1 MNVIELIQEGT
12 GITKNITDLK
22 WSFGYGPSKY
32 WQIFD
37 IIANLSVQTLS
48 ARSRKQI
55 THLITIHKE
64 YIILAI
70 LSKIAGKQDYADIY
84 TGDIEKSIKKMK
96 ELGIEWPELDIIQ
109 KSLDADY
116 QRRLT
121 EASNR
126 NSQWSSQ
133 TDSVYDEQ
141 TDDDIYIQR
150 LQTK

>member
-1 MNVIELIQEGT
+1 
-12 GITKNITDLK
+12 
-22 WSFGYGPSKY
+22 
-32 WQIFD
+32 
-37 IIANLSVQTLS
+37 
-48 ARSRKQI
+48 
-55 THLITIHKE
+55 
-64 YIILAI
+64 
-70 LSKIAGKQDYADIY
+70 
-84 TGDIEKSIKKMK
+84 MK